1 MEHDAFTNGVEPGG
15 LLNTREIRILICY
28 MLNSVDEPMTR
39 ESVVQIIFA
48 EGMANFFEAES
59 AIDELI
65 RLGNL
70 TEDDN
75 GFLTLTPTG
84 KDASQTLTSRIPLT
98 LRERSAEAAIRL
110 LTRQRRERETR
121 VDIVKLDAGV
131 AVTCSVDRSDNPMMS
146 FTLRV
151 ADEAQA
157 NLIRER
163 FLDDPITVYRLMIGL
178 LSGEAQVRKLGNRT
192 VVDMTQ

>member
-1 MEHDAFTNGVEPGG
+1 
-15 LLNTREIRILICY
+15 
-28 MLNSVDEPMTR
+28 
-39 ESVVQIIFA
+39 
-48 EGMANFFEAES
+48 
-59 AIDELI
+59 
-65 RLGNL
+65 
-70 TEDDN
+70 
-75 GFLTLTPTG
+75 
-84 KDASQTLTSRIPLT
+84 
-98 LRERSAEAAIRL
+98 
-110 LTRQRRERETR
+110 
-121 VDIVKLDAGV
+121 
-131 AVTCSVDRSDNPMMS
+131 MS